1 MDKKLIKWV
10 KRTGVFTFAIPAK
23 VGQCRLWLCVCFS
36 NPDISDQRVSISKLV
51 RINEGRTARLKCY
64 TQNVPNVTVSV
75 FQLSSNIDNSM
86 LNRVHFSIQSNFN
99 LWVVWH
105 GVLF

>member
-1 MDKKLIKWV
+1 MLTTSTSNNSV
-10 KRTGVFTFAIPAK
+10 AK
-23 VGQCRLWLCVCFS
+23 EICRGDCILYLCFVSVCVCFS
-36 NPDISDQRVSISKLV
+36 SPNISDQRVSISKLV